1 DAHEV
6 RDMSFWI
13 IVDRCNPRGGALLS
27 PMNNPAIRV
36 ENVGKR
42 YRIGTAKERNKTF
55 REAVTD
61 MMAAPWRSVKSTFH
75 QQTANGDEPSNV
87 IWALRNVSFEIKS
100 GEVIGI
106 IGRNGAGKST
116 LLKILSRITEPTE
129 GRVVIRGRVGSLLEV
144 GTGFH
149 SELTGEE
156 NIYLSGTILGMRSN
170 EISRKFDEI
179 VAFAEMGKFIHTPVK
194 HYSSGMYMRLAFAVA
209 AHLEPEI
216 LLVDEVLA
224 VGDAAFQKKCL
235 GKMGAVAREGRTV
248 LFVSHNMTAVQSL
261 CERVVW
267 LKYGNVAEDGPSST
281 VVSNYLST
289 LSSLEKH
296 RLWTQF
302 DTAPGN
308 EKIRLRSISVS
319 PVCGTHEDGIT
330 VQTPLKMTFEYWNL
344 VPDTCLNLSVLVFNM
359 QGIMA
364 FNTAP
369 IHEPI
374 WNGRPFPKGLFRS
387 SCYIPADL
395 LNDDTYTITLLVVKD
410 AGHILFSMENAAVFE
425 VIDNTG
431 RAWHGKWPGVVRPNL
446 KWETEI
452 LTV

>member
-1 DAHEV
+1 
-6 RDMSFWI
+6 
-13 IVDRCNPRGGALLS
+13 
-27 PMNNPAIRV
+27 MNYPAIRV
-36 ENVGKR
+36 ENLGKL
-42 YRIGTAKERNKTF
+42 YRIGSARERNKTF
-55 REAVTD
+55 REAVTNTL
-61 MMAAPWRSVKSTFH
+61 AAPWRYMKNTLQKQPVTEGEKS
-75 QQTANGDEPSNV
+75 DYL
-87 IWALRNVSFEIKS
+87 WALKEVSFKVERS
-100 GEVIGI
+100 EVVGI

-129 GRVVIRGRVGSLLEV
+129 GRIILRGRIGSLLEV

-156 NIYLSGTILGMRSN
+156 NIYLSGTILGMSSN

-179 VAFAEMGKFIHTPVK
+179 VAFAEMEKFINTPVK
-194 HYSSGMYMRLAFAVA
+194 YYSSGMYMRLAFAVA

-224 VGDAAFQKKCL
+224 VGDVQFQKKCL
-235 GKMGAVAREGRTV
+235 GKMGSVAKEGRTV

-267 LKYGNVAEDGPSST
+267 LKYGNIAEDGPSGK

-289 LSSLEKH
+289 LSSLENN
-296 RLWTQF
+296 RLWTQI

-308 EKIRLRSISVS
+308 EKIRLHSISVS
-319 PVCGTHEDGIT
+319 PVNGSPADEIT
-330 VQTPLKMTFEYWNL
+330 VQTLLKITFEYWNL
-344 VPDTCLNLSVLVFNM
+344 VPNTYLNLSLLVFNM

-364 FNTAP
+364 FNTAS
-369 IHEPI
+369 IHEPV
-374 WNGRPFPKGLFRS
+374 WHGKPFPKGLFRS

-410 AGHILFSMENAAVFE
+410 AAHILLSMENAAVFE
-425 VIDNTG
+425 VIDNTE
-431 RAWHGKWPGVVRPNL
+431 RVWHGKWPGVLRPAL
-446 KWETEI
+446 RWETE
-452 LTV
+452 LKAGEVLPSLD